1 MKKPSLNHAYRLIWS
16 QVSNAW
22 VAVSEATK
30 GHGKSRSGNR
40 LLKRSGAALVASAL
54 LLSPTLTFADQTGG
68 AVVSGAGSITQTT
81 NLTTINQASQTLGLT
96 WDTFNI
102 NVGQTVNFIQPNAAA
117 LAVNRIFDTNG
128 SRIMGNLNANGQ
140 VWLINPNGVFFG
152 AGSQVNVGSILAS
165 TLNPLSN
172 TGDIDQV
179 FGNGGTGSVINQG
192 NITAANSG
200 YVAMLGNKVIN
211 EGVITAQ
218 MGTVALGAG
227 SEVSLQFNGNKLLGL
242 TVNESTLNN
251 LAANNQLVKADGGLV
266 FMSAGAKDSILAST
280 VNNTGV
286 IEAQTVQN
294 QDGKIILMGGMAAG
308 TTNVAGTLDAS
319 AAQGNGGFIETSA
332 ANVRIAEGTKVTT
345 QAENGE
351 TGTWLIDPTD
361 FTVNAGADNPK
372 RSSIGADTL
381 VDSLGTSDITIQTSR
396 GKGKGKGNINVDA
409 AVSWGS
415 ANALTLKS
423 RRGVGGININQDITF
438 TNGGLNL
445 NATGTITATG
455 AINGKA
461 FNLQSGTWN
470 QVGLTLAAFN
480 VADFR
485 ISGGTFIRALG
496 GDGKV
501 TTPYQLTDVY
511 GLQGVGSAGMLGKS
525 YTLVNNI
532 DAKGTAKWNTGAGF
546 KPLGNRNS
554 KFTGTFDGLGHTV
567 DSLVVNRP
575 SSDFIGLF
583 GYNNG
588 GTIKN
593 VGITNVSITGK
604 NYTGG
609 LAGRNQGNI
618 SNSYATGVVSG
629 NYAVGGLVGRADV
642 SSIKNSYATVDV
654 FGANNNVGGLVGKAQ
669 KSQISN
675 SYAAGSVTGK
685 DSVGGLIGYKY
696 LGRLSNSYAAGKV
709 TGNTKTGGLIGNRT
723 GDVSNSFWNTATSG
737 VGSGSSAGITGKT
750 TTEMQTLSTFTDAG
764 WDIDDKGGTDKTWR
778 IYEGQTAPLLR
789 NFMSLLDLSKDQTLT
804 YNGGTQRF
812 ALPKSADRMV
822 LGIASGR
829 NADTYKN
836 DAYSGQQGYDI
847 IDGGNLI
854 INPAT
859 LHLIATTDTKTYDG
873 TTSTDRKVEVEGLQ
887 TQNENTDKLKLA
899 TFDERHQPEAKEDSI
914 KNLTQS
920 FESKNVLGG
929 NKSTLNVNED
939 FVIDDG
945 NGGMNYKVTVE
956 SNVGTINKAKA
967 TVTANSKITTYKG
980 LEQSVDGFTV
990 SGLVNGESKEV
1001 LDFVTTSGEKEQKFV
1016 ARFGPKGEHQS
1027 RSGVTRTDAGKYV
1040 HVAYGHD
1047 NNYELGFVKGALRI
1061 DKAEA
1066 TVTANSK
1073 ITTYNG
1079 RRQSVDGFTVSGL
1092 VNGESKE
1099 VLDFVTTSGEKE
1111 QKFVARF
1118 GPKGEHQSRSGVTRT
1133 DAGKYVHVAYG
1144 HDNNYELGFVKGALR
1159 IDKATLTYV
1168 ATPNTMIAG
1177 TTPNLTGDVT
1187 GFVGGDGLASAT
1199 TGGLLWNTAGVT
1211 TQPGTYDITGSGLA
1225 ALNYGFVQAPINAT
1239 ALTVQAGSPSSAL
1252 RTTAI
1257 SLLPLGTAAPAQT
1270 QVTMIDVNNPLT
1282 ASDGEEGEG
1291 GGFINDPQSKTNGI
1305 EVVFSSCDSD
1315 CDEDATP

>member
-1 MKKPSLNHAYRLIWS
+1 MKTPSLNHAYRLIWS
-16 QVSNAW
+16 HVSNAW

-30 GHGKSRSGNR
+30 GHGKSRSGKR

-192 NITAANSG
+192 NITAANGG

-251 LAANNQLVKADGGLV
+251 LAENNQLVKADGGLV

-294 QDGKIILMGGMAAG
+294 QDGKIILMGGMTAG

-332 ANVRIAEGTKVTT
+332 ANVRIEAGTKVTT
-345 QAENGE
+345 KAENGE

-361 FTVNAGADNPK
+361 FTVNAGAGNPK

-381 VDSLGTSDITIQTSR
+381 VTGLANSDITIRTT
-396 GKGKGKGNINVDA
+396 KGSGKGNINVDA
-409 AVSWGS
+409 AVSWDS
-415 ANALTLKS
+415 DNALTLYS
-423 RRGVGGININQDITF
+423 RRGVGGININKDITF
-438 TNGGLNL
+438 TKGQLNL
-445 NATGTITATG
+445 NATGTITAAG

-470 QVGLTLAAFN
+470 QVGPTLAAFN

-496 GDGKV
+496 GDGAV
-501 TTPYQLTDVY
+501 AAPYQLTDVY

-546 KPLGNRNS
+546 KPLGNSNS

-575 SSDFIGLF
+575 SSNFIGLF

-642 SSIKNSYATVDV
+642 SSITNSYATVDV

-669 KSQISN
+669 NSKISN

-696 LGRLSNSYAAGKV
+696 LGKLSNSYAAGKV

-723 GDVSNSFWNTATSG
+723 GDVSNSFWNTATPTQANG

-854 INPAT
+854 INQAD
-859 LHLIATTDTKTYDG
+859 LHLLATTDTKTYDG
-873 TTSTDRKVEVEGLQ
+873 TTSTNGIVKVKGLQ
-887 TQNENTDKLKLA
+887 TQNENIDELERA
-899 TFDERHQPEAKEDSI
+899 TFDKKPPIETQGDSI

-920 FESKNVLGG
+920 FESKNVLGEK
-929 NKSTLNVNED
+929 KSTLNVNKG
-939 FVIDDG
+939 FVINDG
-945 NGGMNYKVTVE
+945 NGGKNYKVIIK
-956 SNVGTINKAKA
+956 SNVGTIDKASA
-967 TVTANSKITTYKG
+967 TVTANSKTTTYKG

-1001 LDFVTTSGEKEQKFV
+1001 LDFVTTSGEKEQNIV
-1016 ARFGPKGEHQS
+1016 ARFGPKGEHKS
-1027 RSGVTRTDAGKYV
+1027 RSGVTRTDAGTYV

-1047 NNYELGFVKGALRI
+1047 NNYELGFVKGAL
-1061 DKAEA
+1061 
-1066 TVTANSK
+1066 K
-1073 ITTYNG
+1073 IN
-1079 RRQSVDGFTVSGL
+1079 
-1092 VNGESKE
+1092 
-1099 VLDFVTTSGEKE
+1099 
-1111 QKFVARF
+1111 
-1118 GPKGEHQSRSGVTRT
+1118 
-1133 DAGKYVHVAYG
+1133 
-1144 HDNNYELGFVKGALR
+1144 
-1159 IDKATLTYV
+1159 KATLTYV
-1168 ATPNTMIAG
+1168 STPNTMIAG
-1177 TTPNLTGDVT
+1177 TTPNLTGSVT

-1211 TQPGTYDITGSGLA
+1211 TQPGTYDIMGSGLA
-1225 ALNYGFVQAPINAT
+1225 ALNYGFVQAPINET

-1305 EVVFSSCDSD
+1305 EVVFSSCDSG